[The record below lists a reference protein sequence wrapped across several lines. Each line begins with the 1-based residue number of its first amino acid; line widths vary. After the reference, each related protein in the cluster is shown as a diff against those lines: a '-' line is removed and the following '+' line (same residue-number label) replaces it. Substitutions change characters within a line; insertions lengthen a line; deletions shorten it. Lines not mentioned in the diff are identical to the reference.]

1 MNTDVKVLVLG
12 ANGTLG
18 VRITALLGQLIPEV
32 AIITA
37 SRSLSTRHQHEHR
50 FVDIAEA
57 STYNKAFR
65 GIHYIIH
72 AAGPFH
78 HDPTPLVTYC
88 LDHKIHYLDIS
99 EDPVFLNQIFKITTH
114 YPNPQS
120 YVIPGCSTVPGL
132 VAVLSQR
139 FQQQDKIDN
148 IKEVQ
153 VFLNMGSK
161 NPVSFGL
168 IFSLLRPL
176 GTRMSNGQLCFSKLH
191 RLRHNQ
197 KTTRYY
203 GLYPAP
209 FSEGITIGTQS
220 FPLQFYVGFDRRT
233 ITYCLS
239 VFSTFLAQ
247 LSDQNLQRL
256 CHIALAVS
264 PITRL
269 FGTREGRLR
278 IQAVDQ
284 NQQIIEHLE
293 VIADKDGLNIPASQV
308 IWAVKKL
315 IAGNVPDIKPGY
327 LTLPTLITAD
337 EAINHLRQQAYTVE
351 IQALPSQ
358 GATLFQPFS

>member
-1 MNTDVKVLVLG
+1 MVKILVLG

-18 VRITALLGQLIPEV
+18 VRITALLEQQIPDV
-32 AIITA
+32 TLITA

-50 FVDIAEA
+50 SVDIAEP
-57 STYNKAFR
+57 STYNKAFC
-65 GIHYIIH
+65 GVHYIIH
-72 AAGPFH
+72 AAGPFS

-120 YVIPGCSTVPGL
+120 CILPGCSTVPGL

-139 FQQQDKIDN
+139 FQQQDTIEKIKD
-148 IKEVQ
+148 VQ

-176 GTRMSNGQLCFSKLH
+176 GTTMSNGQICFSKLH

-203 GLYPAP
+203 GPYPAP
-209 FSEGITIGTQS
+209 FSEGIAIGTQCV
-220 FPLQFYVGFDRRT
+220 PLHFHVGFDRRT
-233 ITYCLS
+233 INYILS
-239 VFSTFLAQ
+239 VLSPFLAK
-247 LSDQNLQRL
+247 LSDLNLQRL

-269 FGTREGRLR
+269 FGTPEGRLR
-278 IQAVDQ
+278 VQAVNKEQ
-284 NQQIIEHLE
+284 KIIEYIE

-308 IWAVKKL
+308 IWAIKKL
-315 IAGNVPDIKPGY
+315 MSQNTPDIKPGY

-337 EAINHLRQQAYTVE
+337 EAISHLRQQAYTVA
-351 IQALPSQ
+351 IHPPA
-358 GATLFQPFS
+358 